1 MKGKFGFLS
10 WFAMALMLLVGAQTT
25 LAEEQAVPA
34 AAPVAETAGGDITI
48 NLDKT
53 SLNNGGEIKITGK
66 APAGKA
72 VYLEIYND
80 SHKVRAS
87 RFDKDVIKDP
97 ANGGGGSDKFY
108 VDTMKKKPGDRPYV
122 FYQTM
127 EMPAFYRILAPE
139 DKKDAFAAEKKK
151 GGKWSVS
158 ALIKDL
164 GAADAFDVP
173 AQAKI
178 EYYQSTLLSSIIGSR
193 GQDLGELEAKDVRIR
208 AMQLLKARFR
218 SIDKVFGTNVK
229 IQPDGSYEATLK
241 MSSGNSP
248 GNYKVIAI
256 VDKDTK
262 AEANFSNEVSF
273 PTVYLP
279 NAGTSMNLIWPF
291 VITLVIAIFG
301 VMMGAGGG
309 FIMNPVFAQVFPALP
324 HPYIAGTVTP
334 TVLFSQ
340 GSGIYNYSKIKF
352 ISWKLG
358 VGIGLAMVLGG
369 IIGPGLTEKI
379 TMDEFKWVFG
389 WILIV
394 LAALMFW
401 QTTPGY
407 LAKNKKE
414 QAILKE
420 FKKRAEEAAKAKQA

>member
-1 MKGKFGFLS
+1 MNRKFRLLP
-10 WFAMALMLLVGAQTT
+10 WFAVALMLVVGAQSSR
-25 LAEEQAVPA
+25 ADEQAAA
-34 AAPVAETAGGDITI
+34 AAPAVAPVVTGGVTI

-53 SLNNGGEIKITGK
+53 SLDNGGQIKITGK
-66 APAGKA
+66 APAGQE

-80 SHKVRAS
+80 SHKVRAT
-87 RFDKDVIKDP
+87 RFDKDPIKDP

-108 VDTMKKKPGDRPYV
+108 VEQMKKKPGDRPYV
-122 FYQTM
+122 FYMTM
-127 EMPAFYRILAPE
+127 EMPAFYRIIAPE
-139 DKKDAFAAEKKK
+139 DKKEAFAAEKKK
-151 GGKWSVS
+151 GGKWSVP
-158 ALIKDL
+158 AVIKGM
-164 GAADAFDVP
+164 GADVAFNAP
-173 AQAKI
+173 AAAKI
-178 EYYQSTLLSSIIGSR
+178 DHYQSTLLASVVGSR
-193 GQDLGELEAKDVRIR
+193 GDNLGTLDAKNAKIR

-218 SIDKVFGTNVK
+218 SIDKVFATGVK

-241 MSSGNSP
+241 MSAGNSP
-248 GNYKVIAI
+248 GDYKVVAW

-262 AEANFSNEVSF
+262 ATADFTNNVSF

-279 NAGTSMNLIWPF
+279 NAGTSLNLIWPF
-291 VITLVIAIFG
+291 IITLLIAIFG

-309 FIMNPVFAQVFPALP
+309 FIMNPLFVQIFPTLP
-324 HPYIAGTVTP
+324 HPYIAGTVMP

-340 GSGIYNYSKIKF
+340 GSGILTYSKIKF

-358 VGIGLAMVLGG
+358 IGIGLAMMLGG

-379 TMDEFKWVFG
+379 TMEQFKWVFG
-389 WILIV
+389 CILVV
-394 LAALMFW
+394 LALLMYW

-407 LAKNKKE
+407 LEKNKKE

>member
-1 MKGKFGFLS
+1 MKEKFWFLP
-10 WFAMALMLLVGAQTT
+10 WFAVALMLMIGVQSSR
-25 LAEEQAVPA
+25 AEEQAA
-34 AAPVAETAGGDITI
+34 AAGGITV
-48 NLDKT
+48 NLDKI
-53 SLNNGGEIKITGK
+53 SLNNGGEVKITGT

-87 RFDKDVIKDP
+87 RFDKDPIKDP
-97 ANGGGGSDKFY
+97 DKGGGGSDKFY
-108 VDTMKKKPGDRPYV
+108 VEQMKKKPGERPYV
-122 FYQTM
+122 FYMTM
-127 EMPAFYRILAPE
+127 EMPAFYRIIAPE
-139 DKKDAFAAEKKK
+139 DKKSIFTAEKEK
-151 GGKWSVS
+151 GGSWSVS

-164 GAADAFDVP
+164 GADVAFNAP
-173 AQAKI
+173 TKAAI
-178 EYYQSTLLSSIIGSR
+178 EYYQSTLLASAIGTR
-193 GQDLGELEAKDVRIR
+193 GENLGALDAKNTKIR

-218 SIDKVFGTNVK
+218 SIDKVFAAGVK
-229 IQPDGSYEATLK
+229 IDDQGNYAATLK
-241 MSSGNSP
+241 LSPGNSP
-248 GNYKVIAI
+248 GDYKVVAW

-262 AEANFSNEVSF
+262 AETNFTNSVSF

-309 FIMNPVFAQVFPALP
+309 FIMNPVFAQVFSALP

-340 GSGIYNYSKIKF
+340 GSGILNYSKIKF

-358 VGIGLAMVLGG
+358 VGIGLAMMLGG

-379 TMDEFKWVFG
+379 TMEEYKWVFG
-389 WILIV
+389 VILIV
-394 LAALMFW
+394 LALLMFW

-407 LAKNKKE
+407 LEKNKKE

>member
-1 MKGKFGFLS
+1 MKRKFRFLP
-10 WFAMALMLLVGAQTT
+10 WFAVALMLVVGAQ
-25 LAEEQAVPA
+25 LSRADEPAVSA
-34 AAPVAETAGGDITI
+34 AASGVTV

-53 SLNNGGEIKITGK
+53 SLDNGGQIKITGK
-66 APAGKA
+66 APAGKE
-72 VYLEIYND
+72 VYLEVYND

-87 RFDKDVIKDP
+87 RFDKDPIKDP
-97 ANGGGGSDKFY
+97 ASGGGGSDKFY
-108 VDTMKKKPGDRPYV
+108 IEKMGKKPGDRPYV
-122 FYQTM
+122 FYMTM
-127 EMPAFYRILAPE
+127 EMPAFYRIIAPE
-139 DKKDAFAAEKKK
+139 DKKEAFAAEKKK

-158 ALIKDL
+158 ALIKAM
-164 GAADAFDVP
+164 GADVAFNAP
-173 AQAKI
+173 AKAKI
-178 EYYQSTLLSSIIGSR
+178 DHYQSTLLASVVGSR
-193 GQDLGELEAKDVRIR
+193 GENKGELETKDAKIR

-218 SIDKVFGTNVK
+218 SIDKVFAAGVK

-241 MSSGNSP
+241 MSTGNSP
-248 GNYKVIAI
+248 GDYKVIAW

-262 AEANFSNEVSF
+262 AETGFTNSVAF

-279 NAGTSMNLIWPF
+279 NAGTSLNLILPF

-309 FIMNPVFAQVFPALP
+309 FIMNPVFAQIFPALP

-340 GSGIYNYSKIKF
+340 GSGILTYSKIKF

-358 VGIGLAMVLGG
+358 VGIGLAMMLGG
-369 IIGPGLTEKI
+369 IIGPGLTEKL
-379 TMDEFKWVFG
+379 TMDQFKWVFG
-389 WILIV
+389 WILVV
-394 LAALMFW
+394 LALLMAW

-407 LAKNKKE
+407 LEKNKKE